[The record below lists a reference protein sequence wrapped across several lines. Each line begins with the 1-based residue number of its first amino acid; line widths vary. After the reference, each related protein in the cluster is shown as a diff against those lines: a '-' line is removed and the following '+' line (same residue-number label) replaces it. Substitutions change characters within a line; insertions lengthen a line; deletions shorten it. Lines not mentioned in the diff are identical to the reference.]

1 MQRLA
6 LFLACVGL
14 VTLISGCASL
24 PIRHTLSMETC
35 ADKIAAS
42 IARDLRKVQG
52 ERVIRVAT
60 PVDAVTYAQSDFGLA
75 FQELLTGTLAGR
87 LPHVVDAH
95 YRKGPGVTGKTGTSP
110 LSRSEPVSTA
120 PAGIVLVSTY
130 LASGGEVVV
139 TTRALDANTREVI
152 ASTYAVLSRSEQV
165 DDLLERP
172 KGVIVYEK

>member
-1 MQRLA
+1 MT
-6 LFLACVGL
+6 V
-14 VTLISGCASL
+14 ISGCASL
-24 PIRHTLSMETC
+24 PIRYTLSMEAC

-52 ERVIRVAT
+52 ERIIHVAT
-60 PVDAVTYAQSDFGLA
+60 PVDAVTYARSDFGLA

-87 LPHVVDAH
+87 LPHVVDVH
-95 YRKGPGVTGKTGTSP
+95 FRKGTGASGKAGASP
-110 LSRSEPVSTA
+110 LSRSEPGSVA

-139 TTRALDANTREVI
+139 TTRALDVNTREVV
-152 ASTYAVLSRSEQV
+152 ASTYAVLTRSGQV
-165 DDLLERP
+165 DDLLERS